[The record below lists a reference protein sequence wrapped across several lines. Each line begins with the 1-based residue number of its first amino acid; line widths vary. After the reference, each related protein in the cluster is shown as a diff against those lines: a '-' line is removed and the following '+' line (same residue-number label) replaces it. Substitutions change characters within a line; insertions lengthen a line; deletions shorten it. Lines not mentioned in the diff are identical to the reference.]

1 MISVFF
7 ITLHFIYVINN
18 KIKFYSIF
26 VPIILFNMV
35 FDRIE
40 INNFRG
46 IRHMVLDNVKQ
57 INLLVGKN
65 NCGKSSILDAIF
77 LLSGFSNPLL
87 NLRINQFRDYN
98 KFDEE
103 DLILNFYNMIP
114 DNHIHIHG
122 RMTNGTFRD
131 LKITPIISE
140 SQYVVSK
147 DNISSQSL
155 SNKEANISTG
165 LTMNFS
171 YTKDS
176 GEKKSDSSAIIIT
189 NQQSDKIK
197 IRSSKDYNETLSG
210 VYINSKFAFSIAVDN
225 LMNIIQEKQEHVIVE
240 ILKQIDPKI
249 KSISVLKSGVNVD
262 IGLSRLVPINMLGD
276 GIRKMLAIITS
287 LYGCKGGVIFID
299 EIDNGL
305 HFSSLSSL
313 WKAIIKT
320 SELLNVQVFA
330 TTHNIESLQSLN
342 KVLYHDYVKSRE
354 KIMCYS
360 LRHMVTDEL
369 NAYEYPYDKFNY
381 VINQEI
387 EIR

>member
-1 MISVFF
+1 
-7 ITLHFIYVINN
+7 
-18 KIKFYSIF
+18 
-26 VPIILFNMV
+26 MV

-40 INNFRG
+40 IEYFRG
-46 IRHMVLDNVKQ
+46 IKHLVLDDVKQ

-65 NCGKSSILDAIF
+65 NCGKSSILDAVF

-87 NLRINQFRDYN
+87 NLRINQFRDYD

-103 DLILNFYNMIP
+103 DLVLNFYNMIP

-122 RMTNGTFRD
+122 DMTDGTIRD
-131 LKITPIISE
+131 LKITPIVSE

-147 DNISSQSL
+147 DNISAQSL

-171 YTKDS
+171 YVKANGD
-176 GEKKSDSSAIIIT
+176 KKNDSSAIVIT

-197 IRSSKDYNETLSG
+197 IRSSKDYDETLSG

-240 ILKQIDPKI
+240 ILEQIDPKI
-249 KSISVLKSGVNVD
+249 RSISVLKSGVNVD

-276 GIRKMLAIITS
+276 GIRKMLAIISS
-287 LYGCKGGVIFID
+287 LYSCKGGVIFID

-320 SELLNVQVFA
+320 AELLDVQVFA

-342 KVLYHDYVKSRE
+342 KVLYNDCVESRD

-360 LRHMVTDEL
+360 LRHMDTDEL
-369 NAYEYPYDKFNY
+369 NAYKYPYDKFNY

>member
-1 MISVFF
+1 MA
-7 ITLHFIYVINN
+7 
-18 KIKFYSIF
+18 
-26 VPIILFNMV
+26 

-40 INNFRG
+40 IENFRG
-46 IRHMVLDNVKQ
+46 IRHLVLDNIGQ
-57 INLLVGKN
+57 INLLVGRN
-65 NCGKSSILDAIF
+65 NCGKSSILDAVF

-87 NLRINQFRDYN
+87 NFRINQFRDYN
-98 KFDEE
+98 KFDDEG
-103 DLILNFYNMIP
+103 LTLNFYNMIS

-122 RMTNGTFRD
+122 SMTDGTVRD
-131 LKITPIISE
+131 LKIVPIASE
-140 SQYVVSK
+140 SQYVVPK
-147 DNISSQSL
+147 DSISAQVL
-155 SNKEANISTG
+155 SNKETNISTG

-171 YTKDS
+171 YVKAD
-176 GEKKSDSSAIIIT
+176 GEKKNDSSAIVIT
-189 NQQSDKIK
+189 NRQNNEIK
-197 IRSSKDYNETLSG
+197 IRSSKDYKETLPG

-225 LMNIIQEKQEHVIVE
+225 LMNIIKEKQEHVIVE
-240 ILKQIDPKI
+240 VLKQIDPKI
-249 KSISVLKSGVNVD
+249 KSISVLKSSVNVD

-287 LYGCKGGVIFID
+287 LYSCKGGVIFID

-320 SELLNVQVFA
+320 AELLDVQVFA
-330 TTHNIESLQSLN
+330 TTHNIESLQSLD
-342 KVLYHDYVKSRE
+342 KVLYDDCAESRD

-360 LRHMVTDEL
+360 LRHMDTDEL
-369 NAYEYPYDKFNY
+369 KAYEYPYDKFNY

>member
-1 MISVFF
+1 M
-7 ITLHFIYVINN
+7 INN

-197 IRSSKDYNETLSG
+197 VRSSKDYNETLSG

-249 KSISVLKSGVNVD
+249 KS
-262 IGLSRLVPINMLGD
+262 R
-276 GIRKMLAIITS
+276 
-287 LYGCKGGVIFID
+287 
-299 EIDNGL
+299 
-305 HFSSLSSL
+305 
-313 WKAIIKT
+313 
-320 SELLNVQVFA
+320 
-330 TTHNIESLQSLN
+330 
-342 KVLYHDYVKSRE
+342 
-354 KIMCYS
+354 
-360 LRHMVTDEL
+360 
-369 NAYEYPYDKFNY
+369 
-381 VINQEI
+381 
-387 EIR
+387 

>member
-1 MISVFF
+1 
-7 ITLHFIYVINN
+7 
-18 KIKFYSIF
+18 
-26 VPIILFNMV
+26 
-35 FDRIE
+35 
-40 INNFRG
+40 
-46 IRHMVLDNVKQ
+46 MVLDDVKQ

-65 NCGKSSILDAIF
+65 NCGKSSILDAVF

-87 NLRINQFRDYN
+87 SLRINQFRDYD

-103 DLILNFYNMIP
+103 DLVLNFYNMLP
-114 DNHIHIHG
+114 DNHIQIHG
-122 RMTNGTFRD
+122 DMTNGASRD
-131 LKITPIISE
+131 LKITPIASE
-140 SQYVVSK
+140 SRYVVSK
-147 DNISSQSL
+147 ENISSQSL

-171 YTKDS
+171 YLKAN
-176 GEKKSDSSAIIIT
+176 GERKSDSSAIVIT
-189 NQQSDKIK
+189 SQQSDNIK
-197 IRSSKDYNETLSG
+197 IRPPKDYTETLSG
-210 VYINSKFAFSIAVDN
+210 VYINSKFAFNIAVDN
-225 LMNIIQEKQEHVIVE
+225 LMKIIKEKQEHVIVE
-240 ILKQIDPKI
+240 ILRQIDPKI
-249 KSISVLKSGVNVD
+249 KSISVLKSAVNVD

-276 GIRKMLAIITS
+276 GIRKMLAIISS
-287 LYGCKGGVIFID
+287 LYACKGGVIFID

-320 SELLNVQVFA
+320 AELLDVQVFA

-342 KVLYHDYVKSRE
+342 KILNNDCVESKD

-360 LRHMVTDEL
+360 LRHMDTDEL
-369 NAYEYPYDKFNY
+369 NAYKYPYDKFNF

>member
-1 MISVFF
+1 
-7 ITLHFIYVINN
+7 
-18 KIKFYSIF
+18 
-26 VPIILFNMV
+26 
-35 FDRIE
+35 
-40 INNFRG
+40 
-46 IRHMVLDNVKQ
+46 MVLDNVKQ

-140 SQYVVSK
+140 SQYVNKK

-197 IRSSKDYNETLSG
+197 VRSSKDYNETLSG

-381 VINQEI
+381 VINQEHYCPVKVDK
-387 EIR
+387 